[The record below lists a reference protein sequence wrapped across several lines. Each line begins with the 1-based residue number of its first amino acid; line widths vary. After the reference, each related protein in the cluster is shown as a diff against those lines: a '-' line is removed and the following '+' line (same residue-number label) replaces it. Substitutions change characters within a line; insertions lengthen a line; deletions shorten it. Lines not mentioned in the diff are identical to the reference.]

1 MPIRRSRCHDAA
13 LTSSAPSRH
22 RDYTGFAASN
32 EWRKNLL
39 SIDRKAVNP
48 GSPAQVGTSF
58 STRFRNNFSTRFRA
72 IQHRNFQLFIAGQLT
87 SLIGTWMQNMAQQWL
102 VYKLTHSAVLLG
114 VFAFASQVPM
124 LFLSSLGGYVGDH
137 YNRHRGVVATQSV
150 SMILAFALAG
160 LTLTH
165 LINEWELIA
174 IAFMVGIVNAFDV
187 PIRQAFLVQMVG
199 KDDLPNAIALN
210 SSIFNGARV
219 VGPAI
224 GAFTVAWVGEG
235 WCFFLNGLSFVAVI
249 VALLMMKIKRA
260 QTKPSE
266 QSPLKSLMQGFRFA
280 MSDFPI
286 RSALSLL
293 SVLSLFG
300 LQYSV
305 FMPIYALDILK
316 GDARTQ
322 GYLMSAAGVGAL
334 LGALHFAARTD
345 YKGLAR
351 WIGATS
357 LTCAIG
363 LLIFSGA
370 RVFWLCVVVLFIV
383 GFAATSQM
391 AATNTLIQNRVPD
404 ELRSRVMA
412 VYATMFMGVQPIG
425 ALIAGGL
432 AKRITAPHTLTVFGA
447 LVLLGSL
454 VFLSRVVLRLQ
465 GTATGATKAAGDD

>member
-1 MPIRRSRCHDAA
+1 MKSDRTAVSPEAPTRS
-13 LTSSAPSRH
+13 T
-22 RDYTGFAASN
+22 AAS
-32 EWRKNLL
+32 
-39 SIDRKAVNP
+39 P
-48 GSPAQVGTSF
+48 
-58 STRFRNNFSTRFRA
+58 RFRA
-72 IQHRNFQLFIAGQLT
+72 MQHRNFQLFIAGQLV
-87 SLIGTWMQNMAQQWL
+87 SLIGTWMQNMAQLWL

-114 VFAFASQVPM
+114 VFGFASQVPM
-124 LFLSSLGGYVGDH
+124 LFLSSIGGYIGDH
-137 YNRHRGVVATQSV
+137 YERHRGVIATQAA
-150 SMILAFALAG
+150 SMILAFVLAG

-174 IAFMVGIVNAFDV
+174 VAFLVGIVNAFDV

-199 KDDLPNAIALN
+199 KEDLPNAIALN

-224 GAFTVAWVGEG
+224 AGFAIAAVGEG
-235 WCFFLNGLSFVAVI
+235 WCFFLNGVSFVAVI
-249 VALLMMKIKRA
+249 VALLMMRIEPRAIKPR
-260 QTKPSE
+260 TD
-266 QSPLKSLMQGFRFA
+266 SPLKSFVQGFRFA
-280 MSDFPI
+280 MSDLPM
-286 RSALSLL
+286 RSSLLLL

-316 GDARTQ
+316 GTALTQ
-322 GYLMSAAGVGAL
+322 GYLMSSAGVGAL
-334 LGALHFAARTD
+334 IGALQFAARKH

-351 WIGATS
+351 WIAATS
-357 LTCAIG
+357 TVCAVC
-363 LLIFSGA
+363 LILFSQA
-370 RVFWLCVVVLFIV
+370 RMFWPCIAVLFVV

-425 ALIAGGL
+425 SLIAGGM
-432 AKRITAPHTLTVFGA
+432 AKRIGPQNTLTVFGS

-454 VFLSRVVLRLQ
+454 IFIFRVVMKLGEPQ
-465 GTATGATKAAGDD
+465 TTAAD